1 MPTYRN
7 MGPTHIAAN
16 VTTVECHKQVRTWR
30 LLRAIMELLIPTCN
44 CTFVQEQQPNNNHQI
59 KKTNSNHHNLKPTHS
74 RTSSA
79 SSSSSSSSSFSSF
92 SSSSSS
98 SSFLTGTIFGYKK
111 GKVKFC
117 VQTNSNA
124 ATPILLLELAVPT
137 TILAR
142 EMRGGVLRIALECSS
157 MPSTNDPFSLL
168 EMPVWKMYCN
178 GRRVG
183 FAVRRRPSKADTE
196 ILRKMKDVVAGAG
209 VVSGKEVGCEEDDI
223 MYLRGNFERIRGSN
237 DAESFHLIDP
247 DGHINQDL
255 SIFFLRSR

>member
-44 CTFVQEQQPNNNHQI
+44 CTFVQEQPNHQI
-59 KKTNSNHHNLKPTHS
+59 KKPTQNHHNPKPTHS

-79 SSSSSSSSSFSSF
+79 SSSSSSSSF
-92 SSSSSS
+92 SSSS

-183 FAVRRRPSKADTE
+183 FSVRRRPSKADTE
-196 ILRKMKDVVAGAG
+196 VLWKMKDVVVGAG

-223 MYLRGNFERIRGSN
+223 MYLRGNFERVRGSN

>member
-1 MPTYRN
+1 MPTYRS
-7 MGPTHIAAN
+7 MRSTHIAAN

-30 LLRAIMELLIPTCN
+30 LLRTIMELLIPTCN
-44 CTFVQEQQPNNNHQI
+44 CNFIQEENHQSTT
-59 KKTNSNHHNLKPTHS
+59 TNHAKAPTS
-74 RTSSA
+74 LST
-79 SSSSSSSSSFSSF
+79 
-92 SSSSSS
+92 SSS

-117 VQTNSNA
+117 IQSNSNS

-142 EMRGGVLRIALECSS
+142 EMRGGLLRIALECSS
-157 MPSTNDPFSLL
+157 SGSASNYDSLSLL

-183 FAVRRRPSKADTE
+183 YAVRRKPSKTDME
-196 ILRKMKDVVAGAG
+196 VFKKIKNVVVGAG
-209 VVSGKEVGCEEDDI
+209 VVNGKEIGCEEDDI
-223 MYLRGNFERIRGSN
+223 MYLRGNFENVRGSS
-237 DAESFHLIDP
+237 DAESFHLIHP
-247 DGHINQDL
+247 DGNINQDL